1 VRSDAAMSAP
11 PSSPAW
17 LHLNRLAGILRDVH
31 GLHTYV
37 GLSDDGSPA
46 LEVTG
51 RSGTATILAGSVH
64 YWWSLGQGPIGP
76 VEQAGLVAQEI
87 ATGCTAP
94 PPTARRDQK

>member
-1 VRSDAAMSAP
+1 MQSDAAMSAP

-37 GLSDDGSPA
+37 GLHDDGSPA

-64 YWWSLGQGPIGP
+64 YWGSRGEGPIGP
-76 VEQAGLVAQEI
+76 VAQAGLVAEKT
-87 ATGCTAP
+87 ATGCTPP
-94 PPTARRDQK
+94 PPTARRDQN